1 MKTEVQ
7 RFCQQFSKELAPFG
21 RKLDRAVAA
30 LTGQL
35 GQINL
40 PCLNE
45 IRADLR
51 DVQHRY
57 RKLQERIEDQQAYL
71 VIFGPLKSGKS
82 TLMNAI
88 SGTYVSEV
96 SSLPS
101 YPALVYVKNAEQ
113 PAFEAVDYNGDT
125 REFSGARQLN
135 SAIRLEHERL
145 ASTLRL
151 TESTGQV
158 FEPAR
163 HLPEAIRRVN
173 VAIPAQSLADSG
185 TVLID
190 TPGLHTHMK
199 FGYDQ
204 MARELRNTA
213 ACAIFVVKSD
223 NLFFEKVF
231 DEFEELLTSYGRLFL
246 VTNVDSSKRDLQ
258 PDGSLT
264 PSLEST
270 NPGQVLDAFE
280 SLSMNPTLRQALEDG
295 RLAIYPI
302 DLLSAASRRLA
313 LSESMVNQAG
323 SEALDLFDETS
334 YDESEAVVEP
344 AEALAGC
351 RDDGFEPFLDDL
363 ANYLNSNEY
372 VQAFM
377 ADSVKMAGELGQG
390 TVDLAVGRAAEQLL
404 ESCVELRATIDKKQK
419 QAEAIDKIKD
429 FDWSASFR
437 HLEEEKERLLET
449 LTEGH
454 ARIQQA
460 LEKGLSDWFDSDES
474 WHDLVTWTLRNILE
488 QEVRHDAAMVIDHYR
503 PLLSGYSGGAR
514 LNMFQMAR
522 LHQAGIR
529 IEDSVPHLLRTLG
542 QDVEVRLPR
551 LDLQRDE
558 LPVKRSLVD
567 IMLFRKRPKV
577 LEKLFGSDGKQSIP
591 AKKKRK
597 RLAGGGEEHLKAQLQ
612 TLIGEQLPG
621 LQRQYL
627 ERVLED
633 YREEFTRTLRRRV
646 VDLRVQV
653 TQDIVDCQLDLR
665 ERMQAVGILEGAK
678 ASAQKFTA
686 SLGQIQHDFDIR
698 ITLDVPRLEISA
710 NDSAEAEEQAI
721 DSQSASAGEVNEE
734 AADDARAVSYPLIK
748 GNLATV

>member
-7 RFCQQFSKELAPFG
+7 RFCQQFSEELAPFG

-35 GQINL
+35 GQIKL
-40 PCLNE
+40 PCLKE

-125 REFSGARQLN
+125 REFNDARQLN

-173 VAIPAQSLADSG
+173 VAIPAQPLADSG

-280 SLSMNPTLRQALEDG
+280 SLSMNPILRQALEDG

-313 LSESMVNQAG
+313 KAG
-323 SEALDLFDETS
+323 E
-334 YDESEAVVEP
+334 VV
-344 AEALAGC
+344 AEG

-429 FDWSASFR
+429 SDWSASFR

-454 ARIQQA
+454 ARIQRA
-460 LEKGLSDWFDSDES
+460 LEKGLSDWLDSDGS

-488 QEVRHDAAMVIDHYR
+488 QEVRHDSATVIDHYR

-522 LHQAGIR
+522 LHQAGVR

-558 LPVKRSLVD
+558 LPVKRSLFD

-577 LEKLFGSDGKQSIP
+577 LEKLFGADGKQSIP

-597 RLAGGGEEHLKAQLQ
+597 RLAGGGEEQLKAQLQ

-627 ERVLED
+627 ERVLEE

-653 TQDIVDCQLDLR
+653 NQTIVDCQLELR
-665 ERMQAVGILEGAK
+665 ERMRAVGILEGAK

-698 ITLDVPRLEISA
+698 ITLDVPRLENSA
-710 NDSAEAEEQAI
+710 NDSDEPVEQAI
-721 DSQSASAGEVNEE
+721 DSQSASAGEVIEE
-734 AADDARAVSYPLIK
+734 AADDAQAVSYPLIK